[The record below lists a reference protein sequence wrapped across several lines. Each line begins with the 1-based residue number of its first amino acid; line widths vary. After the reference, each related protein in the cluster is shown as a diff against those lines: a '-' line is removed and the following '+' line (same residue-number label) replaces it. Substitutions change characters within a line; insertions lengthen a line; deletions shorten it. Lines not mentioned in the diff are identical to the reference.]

1 MSRLDPSVEI
11 TDDIR
16 RTDVYRRLLAYL
28 ADPSNTAIEYEIRQ
42 DEALRAD
49 LAAYRAYGVS
59 ELGWV
64 LLLVCD
70 IDDALSGLPV
80 GYSVRLP
87 PLSVLHQVI
96 REVRDGIRV

>member
-1 MSRLDPSVEI
+1 MSRLVPSIEI

-16 RTDVYRRLLAYL
+16 RTEVYRRLLSYL
-28 ADPSNTAIEYEIRQ
+28 ADPANAAIEYEIGQ

-49 LAAYRAYGVS
+49 LAAHRAYGTA
-59 ELGWV
+59 ELAWL

-70 IDDALSGLPV
+70 IDDALAGLPV

-87 PLSVLHQVI
+87 PLSVVHQVI